1 MTINMI
7 NFNEKN
13 QANVG
18 KYNMGKCS
26 IGQYNIGKNYI
37 SKHNIGKH
45 NVGKYNDDAEYLFLI
60 CEILFQILL

>member
-1 MTINMI
+1 MTINI
-7 NFNEKN
+7 VNFNEKN

-18 KYNMGKCS
+18 KYNMV
-26 IGQYNIGKNYI
+26 QYNIGKNNI